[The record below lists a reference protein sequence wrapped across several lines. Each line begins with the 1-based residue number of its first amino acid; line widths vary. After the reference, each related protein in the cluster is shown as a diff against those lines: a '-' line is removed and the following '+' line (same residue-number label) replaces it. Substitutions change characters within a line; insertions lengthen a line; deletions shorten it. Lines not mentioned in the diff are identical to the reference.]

1 VVYEVVHCS
10 ECGKPIRSA
19 PSWLADVEVRFN
31 CDSCRQKHPRPF
43 SAVDVV
49 SPSAGLVDRD
59 GDESGDVI
67 EAEETT
73 SLDDLLEEEMA
84 DEEAAIEKSPE
95 D

>member
-10 ECGKPIRSA
+10 ECGKPIKSA

-43 SAVDVV
+43 SAVDIV
-49 SPSAGLVDRD
+49 SPTAGLVDPD
-59 GDESGDVI
+59 SDEPADVI
-67 EAEETT
+67 EAEATT
-73 SLDDLLEEEMA
+73 SLDDLLEEEKA
-84 DEEAAIEKSPE
+84 PE

>member
-10 ECGKPIRSA
+10 ECGKPVRSV
-19 PSWLADVEVRFN
+19 PTWLADVEVRFN

-43 SAVDVV
+43 TPVDIPVPSVSIDGEDKVV
-49 SPSAGLVDRD
+49 DP
-59 GDESGDVI
+59 I

-84 DEEAAIEKSPE
+84 DEEAAIEKAPE